1 MWKMLRIFMSL
12 FSFLCCG
19 LPFKKWG
26 MIMKNVKMLHDWSPD
41 VCINGIQLAHWCI
54 ESIYKLTITL
64 MYVVY
69 FVFTGL
75 SWIQC
80 LIFYIYWESE
90 LFCLFWFLINY
101 FSLIFI
107 VFCYRVKKKIPQQI
121 ELLSLLRVI
130 K

>member
-1 MWKMLRIFMSL
+1 MYVWKMLRIFISL
-12 FSFLCCG
+12 FSFLCCS
-19 LPFKKWG
+19 LPFKKRG

-41 VCINGIQLAHWCI
+41 VCINDIQFARWCI
-54 ESIYKLTITL
+54 GSIYKLTITL

-80 LIFYIYWESE
+80 LIFYMYCESE
-90 LFCLFWFLINY
+90 LFCLFWFFKNY

-107 VFCYRVKKKIPQQI
+107 VFCYRIKKPPTNWTVITPQ
-121 ELLSLLRVI
+121 SN
-130 K
+130 